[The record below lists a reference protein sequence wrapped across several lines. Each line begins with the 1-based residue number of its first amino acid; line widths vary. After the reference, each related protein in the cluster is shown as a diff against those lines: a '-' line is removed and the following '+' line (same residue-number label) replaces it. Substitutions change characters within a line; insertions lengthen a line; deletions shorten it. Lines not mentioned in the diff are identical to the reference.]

1 MTSHLGLKI
10 ATITNR
16 EKILEK
22 YIYFHRPIFTH
33 MNMLICHRHSKRMRS
48 CVRKESWVRNPVVV
62 EALHSLHCTILSIYM
77 YSLTV
82 TLIMGTPIG
91 NAFGVTAREPLA
103 QTDRRSECQLG
114 LWSTRSHGSK
124 KWPAPYGS
132 GRQAPPTPLAG
143 ACKCVKYTWNT
154 HLKSCLDT

>member
-77 YSLTV
+77 YSLTYNGDSHRERV
-82 TLIMGTPIG
+82 WGHCARAAGPNGPPLGMSTWPVVHSVPRVQEVACAIRFWPPGTPHS
-91 NAFGVTAREPLA
+91 FSR
-103 QTDRRSECQLG
+103 CM
-114 LWSTRSHGSK
+114 
-124 KWPAPYGS
+124 
-132 GRQAPPTPLAG
+132 
-143 ACKCVKYTWNT
+143 
-154 HLKSCLDT
+154 